1 MSAGSIT
8 TALPGLASGPVEEG
22 CIRVG
27 AIMQLTEVLSG
38 FEIGLGAVLTRLGH
52 PQHLFGD
59 PENTIAMRDLGALLE
74 RCVALTGCQHLGLL
88 LGQSIRL
95 EGLGLLGELLPHCTD
110 VRTALA
116 CFQNYNHLH
125 DRGGMTTCSVE
136 GDTAILGYTLLAGPF
151 PGSDQIQDTV
161 LAMGVAIMRG
171 LCGARWRP
179 RSALLARR
187 RPDDLRPYQR
197 LLECP
202 LDTNAESTSL
212 AFPCGDLDIPVAGT
226 DPAKFRVLSECLE
239 YVHSH
244 HGLGFMDR
252 VRRVVHALVA
262 LRRCSVDAVA
272 SYFALSRRSLNRR
285 LESEGGSVRQ
295 IVDEVRCALATRLL
309 ADTDLPVAQ
318 IAAILDYSYPSA
330 FNHAFERWY
339 GMSPRHWRRKHVA
352 VRRQALPA
360 AC

>member
-1 MSAGSIT
+1 MSTRSISV
-8 TALPGLASGPVEEG
+8 ALPGLASGPVEEG
-22 CIRVG
+22 YIRVG
-27 AIMQLTEVLSG
+27 TIMQLTDVLA
-38 FEIGLGAVLTRLGH
+38 GLDVDLGPLLAH
-52 PQHLFGD
+52 RGLSPQLFCD
-59 PENTIAMRDLGALLE
+59 PGNTIAMRDLGALLE

-95 EGLGLLGELLPHCTD
+95 EGLGLLGELLPHCAD

-125 DRGGMTTCSVE
+125 DRGGMTTCAVE
-136 GDTAILGYTLLAGPF
+136 GDTAILDYTLLAGPF

-179 RSALLARR
+179 RSALLSRR

-212 AFPCGDLDIPVAGT
+212 AFPRSDLDIPVDGT
-226 DPAKFRVLSECLE
+226 DPAKFHVLSECLE

-262 LRRCSVDAVA
+262 LRSCSVDAVA
-272 SYFALSRRSLNRR
+272 RYFAMSRRSLNRR
-285 LESEGGSVRQ
+285 LESEGASVRQ

-309 ADTDLPVAQ
+309 ADTDLPVGQ

-330 FNHAFERWY
+330 FNHAFERWH
-339 GMSPRHWRRKHVA
+339 GMPPQHWRRTHVDA
-352 VRRQALPA
+352 RV
-360 AC
+360 

>member
-1 MSAGSIT
+1 MCAGSIT
-8 TALPGLASGPVEEG
+8 AALPGLASAPVGEG

-27 AIMQLTEVLSG
+27 AIMQLREVLSG
-38 FEIGLGAVLTRLGH
+38 FEIGLEPVLARLGH
-52 PQHLFGD
+52 SPQLFCD
-59 PENTIAMRDLGALLE
+59 PGNTIGMRDLGALLE

-95 EGLGLLGELLPHCTD
+95 EGLGLLGELLPHCAD

-116 CFQNYNHLH
+116 SFQNYNHLH
-125 DRGGMTTCSVE
+125 DRGGMTTCVVE
-136 GDTAILGYTLLAGPF
+136 GDTAILAYTLLGGPF
-151 PGSDQIQDTV
+151 AGSDQIQDTV

-179 RSALLARR
+179 RSALLSRR

-212 AFPCGDLDIPVAGT
+212 AFPRGDLDVPVAGT
-226 DPAKFRVLSECLE
+226 DPVRFHVLRECLE
-239 YVHSH
+239 YVHGH

-262 LRRCSVDAVA
+262 LRSCSVAAVA
-272 SYFALSRRSLNRR
+272 SYFAMSRRSLNRR
-285 LESEGGSVRQ
+285 LESEGTSVRQ
-295 IVDEVRCALATRLL
+295 IADEARCALATRLL
-309 ADTDLPVAQ
+309 ADTDLPVGQ
-318 IAAILDYSYPSA
+318 IAAILDYAYPSA
-330 FNHAFERWY
+330 FNHAFERWH
-339 GMSPRHWRRKHVA
+339 GMPPQHWRRKHA
-352 VRRQALPA
+352 EARM
-360 AC
+360 